1 MKYIAFFLAI
11 FVLLYG
17 SYSVSAIPLLDDSCA
32 SAIVVGMGSN
42 TSGEISP
49 AGDRDFYRIE
59 APSDGQVTVYTNS
72 DMNTR
77 GKLRDADCLEIAS
90 NSNSGPGL
98 NFQMSEQVSQG
109 VYYIEVYNSSTSET
123 GSYALYVEGDF
134 ANDDHGNS
142 CTSATTLESYNS
154 MDSGQ
159 LSVYADHDFF
169 KVVKPKRRTF
179 HGILSKRYEPTRQ
192 TEGLQLL

>member
-59 APSDGQVTVYTNS
+59 APSDGRLTVYTNS
-72 DMNTR
+72 DMNTQ

-109 VYYIEVYNSSTSET
+109 VYYIEVYNSSTSES
-123 GSYALYVEGDF
+123 GPYVLYVEGDF

-142 CTSATTLESYNS
+142 CTSATTLESYDS
-154 MDSGQ
+154 MDSGE